1 MVSNHKVVYAVKRT
15 SQKFI
20 TNAFLGSDLKKIT
33 ISKIR
38 NNISKKF
45 QNF

>member
-20 TNAFLGSDLKKIT
+20 TNAYLGSDLKK
-33 ISKIR
+33 SQYPK
-38 NNISKKF
+38 N
-45 QNF
+45 